1 MVKIR
6 LSRIGRKNLAHYR
19 VVAVQAR
26 EKRDTNAIELLG
38 HYSPFTKE
46 LVLNEERIKYW
57 LSVGAQPTE
66 RVKNWLVEKKLIK
79 APEFKKVYSKKPG
92 KQNNERKAKAEK
104 AAEVTT
110 ESK

>member
-26 EKRDTNAIELLG
+26 EKRDTNAIEQLG

-57 LSVGAQPTE
+57 LSVGAQPTD
-66 RVKNWLVEKKLIK
+66 RVRNWLVSRDWIKPLTNKRTYIKK
-79 APEFKKVYSKKPG
+79 AG
-92 KQNNERKAKAEK
+92 KQNAERKAKA
-104 AAEVTT
+104 AEVKA
-110 ESK
+110 E

>member
-6 LSRIGRKNLAHYR
+6 LSRVGRKNLAHYR

-66 RVKNWLVEKKLIK
+66 VVKNWLIKKNLIE
-79 APEFKKVYSKKPG
+79 APKNKRTYAKKGG
-92 KQNNERKAKAEK
+92 KQNEERKAK
-104 AAEVTT
+104 EVVAQ
-110 ESK
+110 

>member
-6 LSRIGRKNLAHYR
+6 LSRVGRKNLAHYR

-46 LVLNEERIKYW
+46 LVLNEELR
-57 LSVGAQPTE
+57 E
-66 RVKNWLVEKKLIK
+66 RSFDEIMGGDDEDEDM
-79 APEFKKVYSKKPG
+79 A
-92 KQNNERKAKAEK
+92 
-104 AAEVTT
+104 
-110 ESK
+110 

>member
-1 MVKIR
+1 MVKLR
-6 LSRIGRKNLAHYR
+6 LSRVGRKNLAHYR

-57 LSVGAQPTE
+57 LSVGAQPTDVV
-66 RVKNWLVEKKLIK
+66 RNWLVRKNLIEAPAKKRTYVKK
-79 APEFKKVYSKKPG
+79 AG
-92 KQNNERKAKAEK
+92 KQSAERTAKAAKAE
-104 AAEVTT
+104 
-110 ESK
+110 

>member
-6 LSRIGRKNLAHYR
+6 LSRVGRKNLAHFR

-38 HYSPFTKE
+38 HYSPITKE

-66 RVKNWLVEKKLIK
+66 VVKNWLIKKKLVEAPKTKRVYAKK
-79 APEFKKVYSKKPG
+79 AG
-92 KQNNERKAKAEK
+92 KQNTERKAKASE
-104 AAEVTT
+104 AQA
-110 ESK
+110 